1 MCVSLKN
8 CFNGLRKKCLC
19 PQDLVEVTTCTK
31 QRVMA
36 HLNVLIGCER
46 SDGTVL
52 LMYLSAIFMLEPCLQ
67 RYYYL
72 LWWMSTNSMSCRK
85 RWRRV
90 VYLRYTTVTEIGQ
103 ELKIWCKMC
112 SPCYQGGR
120 CIVESMLWY
129 SDVLRDSREPCHNI
143 WLCGLETGVL
153 TLSNRSVILQ

>member
-1 MCVSLKN
+1 VCVSLKN
-8 CFNGLRKKCLC
+8 CFNWLRKKCLC
-19 PQDLVEVTTCTK
+19 PLEVTTCTK
-31 QRVMA
+31 QRVMV
-36 HLNVLIGCER
+36 HSNVLIGCER
-46 SDGTVL
+46 SDGAVL

-72 LWWMSTNSMSCRK
+72 LWWMSTNSI
-85 RWRRV
+85 RRV

-103 ELKIWCKMC
+103 QLKTWCKMC
-112 SPCYQGGR
+112 SPWYQGGR

-153 TLSNRSVILQ
+153 TLSNGSVILQ